1 MEEKLIS
8 VIMTKEEML
17 KFFSNKIVEQGIMDC
32 SEYNTIENLEDFG
45 GNIDLTKDK
54 DKILENICKDERVA
68 DVSFDD
74 DLNINIVFYT
84 DYCLYYYD
92 NVDEID
98 LENKKNILSDF
109 YYHCNSKVLEDG
121 YITTRML
128 IESFCKAY
136 TIDDDY
142 KDKLNN
148 ILKEAIVETGFI
160 DKYIEKDGNCFVT
173 LNNKKEFENLLELR
187 INDLEKQIEQQEEI
201 E

>member
-32 SEYNTIENLEDFG
+32 SEFNTIENLEDFG

-74 DLNINIVFYT
+74 DLNINMVFYT
-84 DYCLYYYD
+84 DYCPYYYKEIE
-92 NVDEID
+92 DED
-98 LENKKNILSDF
+98 LENIKKV
-109 YYHCNSKVLEDG
+109 YGKG
-121 YITTRML
+121 YVSTKIL
-128 IESFCKAY
+128 IESFCNVY
-136 TIDDDY
+136 TMDDDR
-142 KDKLNN
+142 KDNINN
-148 ILKEAIVETGFI
+148 ILKKTINETGFI
-160 DKYIEKDGNCFVT
+160 DKYIEKDGKCFVS
-173 LNNKKEFENLLELR
+173 LKNIKEFDYLIEAE
-187 INDLEKQIEQQEEI
+187 IKDLEKQIEEQEEI